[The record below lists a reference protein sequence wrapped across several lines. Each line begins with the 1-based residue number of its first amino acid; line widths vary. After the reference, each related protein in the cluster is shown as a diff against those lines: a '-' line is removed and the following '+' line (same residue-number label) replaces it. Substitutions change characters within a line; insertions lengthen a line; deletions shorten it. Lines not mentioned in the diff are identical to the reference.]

1 MNTFNM
7 LATEPRVTFY
17 KTEEPWSYIKKQ
29 ITYAPD
35 LLSGTIFAVTF
46 GLN

>member
-7 LATEPRVTFY
+7 MATNPSIQFY
-17 KTEEPWSYIKKQ
+17 KTEGPWPYNKKQ
-29 ITYAPD
+29 LVGAPNA
-35 LLSGTIFAVTF
+35 LSGVIFAVTF

>member
-7 LATEPRVTFY
+7 MATNPSIQFF
-17 KTEEPWSYIKKQ
+17 KTEGPWPYIKKQ
-29 ITYAPD
+29 LVWAPNA
-35 LLSGTIFAVTF
+35 LSGVIFAVTF